1 MTHPRHRTVAPAA
14 LAALLLLSCTVLN
27 EPGPYTKPTPLDT
40 AAEPGDEVDP
50 YEVVIGPYD
59 VTVNWTAYGVP
70 HIIAADEG
78 SLGYGM
84 GYAFAR
90 DHVCTL
96 IDQVV
101 MVNSERARYHGAGP
115 GNIHVDNDLGW
126 LALGVKRQAEAGWP
140 DVDPR
145 IQARIVGYAAGVNR
159 YVEEQGEALP
169 DARCA
174 SAPWMREINHIDLLA
189 YFLAFG
195 LNGSAGNF
203 VDAIGTAT
211 PPGAGGP
218 PPPPVDRTLGAVLH
232 PKMGS
237 NGWAIGGE
245 MSENGQ
251 GMLLSNTHFPAI
263 GERQWHE
270 SHLTIPGELD
280 VYGASLMGVPVIN
293 IGFNRDVA
301 WTHTVSGAPRFV
313 VYLLT
318 LEPGQPTRYNSR
330 GTIKDMEEYAF
341 SVQVLGEDG
350 GLSTVTRTLYKSD
363 FGWVMNAPV
372 VGWTPL
378 NAFALMD
385 ANENNLAMLPT
396 WFAMNRATSLEAFQA
411 AHRDHL
417 GIPWVHTMAASKEG
431 EAWYIDSSAVPN
443 WSPAT
448 AAAYEAFR
456 DTQVLAGLFAD
467 YGVYVADAA
476 DPTFDWTVE
485 PGARARGLIPYEAMP
500 QQVRGDF
507 VFNSNDNHW
516 LSNPAAPLA
525 GYNYLYGP
533 EASARTP
540 RTRMNALYL
549 TERGAGSAVGEDD
562 RLSLDELERAAL
574 GGRGMLAELLR
585 ADVAERCQTFTAPV
599 RVTYE
604 GTAQDVDLAPAC
616 AAVGAWGGTARLDD
630 PGAAIWREIV
640 ASGVYDYAEGF
651 RSGLLFSQ
659 EFDPADP
666 VGSPADLATGAA
678 ADAALA
684 EAMALGTL
692 RLQSAGAAPD
702 APLRGLQHM
711 PKNGEKLPFPGGTD
725 VEGTIQIAT
734 YSDGSGTLL
743 ADEGRSSVINNGSD
757 LTTEGYTINYGNSWV
772 MAMRYT
778 PEGPDA
784 RAVLT
789 YSQSEVPGT
798 AHNADQTA
806 IYGEER
812 LRPILF
818 EQDAILADPERLELR
833 LQHD

>member
-1 MTHPRHRTVAPAA
+1 MSIPSARTVAPAA
-14 LAALLLLSCTVLN
+14 ALLLMSCRVIN
-27 EPGPYTKPTPLDT
+27 EPGPFTKPTPFDT
-40 AAEPGDEVDP
+40 AGEGDTGPDP
-50 YEVVIGPYD
+50 YDVVVGPYD

-70 HIIAADEG
+70 HIVAADEG

-96 IDQVV
+96 MDQVV

-115 GNIHVDNDLGW
+115 GEIHVNNDLGW
-126 LALGVKRQAEAGWP
+126 LALGVKRQAEEGWAEI
-140 DVDPR
+140 DPR

-159 YVEEQGEALP
+159 YVEEQGAALP

-174 SAPWMREINHIDLLA
+174 GAPWMREINHIDLLA

-218 PPPPVDRTLGAVLH
+218 PPPPADRSLGRIKH
-232 PKMGS
+232 PNMGS
-237 NGWAIGGE
+237 NGWAIGAE

-263 GERQWHE
+263 GERKWHE

-301 WTHTVSGAPRFV
+301 WTHTVSSAPRFV

-341 SVQVLGEDG
+341 SVQVLGDDG
-350 GLSTVTRTLYKSD
+350 GLSTVSRTLYKSD

-385 ANENNLAMLPT
+385 ANENNLSMLPT
-396 WFAMNRATSLEAFQA
+396 WFAMNRATSLAEFQR

-448 AAAYEAFR
+448 VVAYEAFR
-456 DTQVLAGLFAD
+456 ERQVLADLFAG
-467 YGVYVADAA
+467 YGVYVADGADAA
-476 DPTFDWTVE
+476 FDWAEE
-485 PGARARGLIPYEAMP
+485 PGAREPGLIPYAAMP
-500 QQVRGDF
+500 QLTRADF
-507 VFNSNDNHW
+507 VFNANDNHW
-516 LSNPAAPLA
+516 MSNPAAPLE
-525 GYNYLYGP
+525 GYNFLYGP
-533 EASARTP
+533 EATARTP
-540 RTRMNALYL
+540 RTRMNGLYL
-549 TERGAGSAVGEDD
+549 TERGPGSAVGDD
-562 RLSLDELERAAL
+562 ALLSLDELEGAAL

-585 ADVAERCQTFTAPV
+585 AEVAERCQTFTEPV
-599 RVTYE
+599 RVTFE

-616 AAVGAWGGTARLDD
+616 AAIGAWGGTARLDD
-630 PGAAIWREIV
+630 PGAAMWREIV
-640 ASGVYDYAEGF
+640 ASGVYDFAEGF
-651 RSGLLFSQ
+651 RAGLLFA
-659 EFDPADP
+659 EGFDASAPVATPA
-666 VGSPADLATGAA
+666 GLATGEA

-684 EAMALGTL
+684 EAMALGVL
-692 RLQSAGAAPD
+692 RLQAAGLDPAV
-702 APLRGLQHM
+702 PLRDAQHIR
-711 PKNGEKLPFPGGTD
+711 KNGEELPFPGGND
-725 VEGTIQIAT
+725 IEGTIQIAT
-734 YSDGSGTLL
+734 YSNGSGTLL
-743 ADEGRSSVINNGSD
+743 AEEGRSAVLNSNSD

-778 PEGPDA
+778 PAGPDA

-789 YSQSEVPGT
+789 YSQSEVAGSP
-798 AHNADQTA
+798 HSADQTRV
-806 IYGEER
+806 YGEER

-818 EQDAILADPERLELR
+818 EQDAILADPEREELR
-833 LQHD
+833 LQRD